1 MKTLIAFIVLSWA
14 CILSAEAQT
23 QCPTPQIPSTLS
35 VGSHDYTGCIYK
47 RHDTI
52 YLYFS
57 HDAGSGRVEIEK
69 LSPELQKALG
79 FDSAKAD
86 EQKSQDRSA
95 ALMQAKYLK
104 DLKEIDALKKT
115 EITLEGEYFYY
126 PEKPEIAG
134 AWIRPNH
141 VTLRDDATFATS
153 SNGSSSAVMLKGVRC
168 RFRTSIP
175 RVFVAGIKD
184 ASEGEAFEQLIYPT
198 GRTVTRDDVPYRL
211 FAATPELALSL
222 INEGKLNV
230 AQVISACKS
239 TLVRSEDL

>member
-1 MKTLIAFIVLSWA
+1 MKTLITLIVLSWA
-14 CILSAEAQT
+14 CIQSAEAQT
-23 QCPTPQIPSTLS
+23 PSPSIQIPSTLS
-35 VGSHDYTGCIYK
+35 VGSHDYNGCIYK
-47 RHDTI
+47 KHDTV

-57 HDAGSGRVEIEK
+57 HDAGAGRVEIAK
-69 LSPELQKALG
+69 LPPDIQKGLG

-95 ALMQAKYLK
+95 VLMQVKY
-104 DLKEIDALKKT
+104 LKEIDALKKT

-141 VTLRDDATFATS
+141 VTLRDDAIV
-153 SNGSSSAVMLKGVRC
+153 SSSVMLKGVRC

-198 GRTVTRDDVPYRL
+198 GRTVSRNDVPYRL

-222 INEGKLNV
+222 INEGKLDV